1 MDGVR
6 TMDLAVSHGGVPM
19 GSISTAVNRINEASA
34 SRSSSPSPGT
44 DGYVSRIRAWH
55 IVLPMTLALTLVT
68 AAECHSITS
77 LPSLR
82 YGLVLSGWWGAIALV
97 LWRLGQWKPHYLQIH
112 PVVLLAHVATATIL
126 SILHLL
132 LMSAVDFLFLST
144 ARQSQ
149 IGLTWHYYLQIN
161 RWGLE
166 MLVYGFIFGV
176 AVVMD
181 LHLKAQRS
189 AVQALE
195 LQRELS
201 AAQLHVLQMQVE
213 PHFLFNT
220 LNAITTLVETNQQQ
234 QASEMLKHLNVI
246 LKTTLRR
253 SAPAK
258 IPLAE
263 ELDAVENYLAIEQ
276 IRFADRLRLEF
287 RIDPSALNALVPSFL
302 LQPLMENAI
311 RHGISRL
318 EDGGMIQTFVE
329 RRDGTLLLR
338 IQDNGP
344 GMGLQTIQG
353 HGIGLKNITTRLR
366 HFYPE
371 RHSFQVTKPESGGFH
386 VRITIP
392 YETAEA

>member
-1 MDGVR
+1 MNGLR
-6 TMDLAVSHGGVPM
+6 TMDTVVSLGGIPM
-19 GSISTAVNRINEASA
+19 GSISVAVDGINGAA
-34 SRSSSPSPGT
+34 ARRNDSSESSMN
-44 DGYVSRIRAWH
+44 GYVSRMRAWH

-97 LWRLGQWKPHYLQIH
+97 VWRLGQWKPRYLQIR
-112 PVVLLAHVATATIL
+112 PGVLLAHVAVASAL
-126 SILHLL
+126 AVLHLL
-132 LMSAVDFLFLST
+132 LMSAVDFASLSG
-144 ARQSQ
+144 AQQAQ
-149 IGLTWHYYLQIN
+149 IGLTWHSYLQLN

-176 AVVMD
+176 AAIMD

-189 AVQALE
+189 ALQALE

-201 AAQLHVLQMQVE
+201 AAQLHALQMQLE

-220 LNAITTLVETNQQQ
+220 LNAITTLVEMGQQQ
-234 QASEMLKHLNVI
+234 QAAEMLKHLNVI

-253 SAPAK
+253 SAPEK
-258 IPLAE
+258 IPLGE

-311 RHGISRL
+311 RHGISKL

-329 RRDGTLLLR
+329 KQDGNLLLS

-344 GMGLQTIQG
+344 AAGPQTAQG

-371 RHSFQVTKPESGGFH
+371 RHSFQITKPESGGFQ
-386 VRITIP
+386 VRIAIP
-392 YETAEA
+392 YETVEA

>member
-1 MDGVR
+1 MNGLR
-6 TMDLAVSHGGVPM
+6 TMDTAIPQGGLPM
-19 GSISTAVNRINEASA
+19 GSISTAVNGNNRVLATQSCSSLSEA
-34 SRSSSPSPGT
+34 T
-44 DGYVSRIRAWH
+44 GYVSRIRAWH
-55 IVLPMTLALTLVT
+55 IVLLMTLALTLVT

-82 YGLVLSGWWGAIALV
+82 YGFVLSGWWGTIALV
-97 LWRLGQWKPHYLQIH
+97 VWRLGQWRPRYLQIQ
-112 PVVLLAHVATATIL
+112 PTVLLAHLGVATVL
-126 SILHLL
+126 GVLHLL
-132 LMSAVDFLFLST
+132 LMSAVDFISLT
-144 ARQSQ
+144 ASRQAQ
-149 IGLTWHYYLQIN
+149 IGLTWHYYLQLN

-176 AVVMD
+176 AAVMD

-189 AVQALE
+189 ALQAVE

-201 AAQLHVLQMQVE
+201 AAQLHALQMQVE

-220 LNAITTLVETNQQQ
+220 LNAITTLVEMGQQQ
-234 QASEMLKHLNVI
+234 QAAEMLKHLNVI

-253 SAPAK
+253 SAPEK

-311 RHGISRL
+311 RHGISKL
-318 EDGGMIQTFVE
+318 EDGGMIQTSVE
-329 RRDGTLLLR
+329 KQDGTLLLR

-344 GMGLQTIQG
+344 AAGPQAVQG
-353 HGIGLKNITTRLR
+353 HGIGLKNLTTRLR

-371 RHSFQVTKPESGGFH
+371 RHSFQVTKPETGGFQ
-386 VRITIP
+386 VRIAIP
-392 YETAEA
+392 YETAEV

>member
-1 MDGVR
+1 MDGLR
-6 TMDLAVSHGGVPM
+6 TMDTVIAQGGLPM
-19 GSISTAVNRINEASA
+19 GSISVAVDGINGTSPRQNDSSA
-34 SRSSSPSPGT
+34 SVMN
-44 DGYVSRIRAWH
+44 GYVSRMKAWH

-97 LWRLGQWKPHYLQIH
+97 VWRLGQWKPRYLQIR
-112 PVVLLAHVATATIL
+112 PGVLLAHLGVATVL
-126 SILHLL
+126 GILHLL
-132 LMSAVDFLFLST
+132 IMSAVDFLTLSA
-144 ARQSQ
+144 ARQAE
-149 IGLTWHYYLQIN
+149 IGLTWHHYLQLN

-176 AVVMD
+176 AAIMD

-189 AVQALE
+189 AFQALE

-201 AAQLHVLQMQVE
+201 AAQLHALQMQVE

-220 LNAITTLVETNQQQ
+220 LNSITTLVETGQPQ
-234 QASEMLKHLNVI
+234 QAAEMLKHLNVI

-253 SAPAK
+253 SAPEK

-311 RHGISRL
+311 RHGISKL

-329 RRDGTLLLR
+329 KQDGTLLMR

-344 GMGLQTIQG
+344 AAGAHTVEG
-353 HGIGLKNITTRLR
+353 HGIGLKNIATRLR

-371 RHSFQVTKPESGGFH
+371 RHSFQVTKPVTGGFQ
-386 VRITIP
+386 VRIAIP
-392 YETAEA
+392 YETAEV